1 MRAKAAGPGH
11 LPAIPMAA
19 TTFTAALPAGRVRS
33 RASRQIDNVRVAP
46 VVVDRTFHLLA
57 RRQ

>member
-1 MRAKAAGPGH
+1 
-11 LPAIPMAA
+11 MAA

-33 RASRQIDNVRVAP
+33 RVSRQIDNVRVAP